1 MTHVSNFK
9 AATALVWTLVAVF
22 FVGVFL
28 YANYSGIASYTG
40 LKKTAPAEV
49 SHDSLDTMLW

>member
-9 AATALVWTLVAVF
+9 AATALVWALVAVF

-28 YANYSGIASYTG
+28 YANYSSIASYTG
-40 LKKTAPAEV
+40 LKKTVPTEV
-49 SHDSLDTMLW
+49 SHDSLDSMLW